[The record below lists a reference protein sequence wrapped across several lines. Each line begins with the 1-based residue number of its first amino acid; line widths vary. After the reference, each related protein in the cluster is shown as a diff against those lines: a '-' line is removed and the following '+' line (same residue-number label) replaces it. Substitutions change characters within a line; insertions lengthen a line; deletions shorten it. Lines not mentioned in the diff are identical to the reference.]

1 MMASMDEPRF
11 TGETESDAERAWRR
25 FTRIPLP
32 VASAVYLIAYSWKV
46 IADLQGPSAVVLVAV
61 ILISWGMFIVNY
73 VVRLTLAPHTW
84 LWFRTH
90 LPELAFALIPVLR
103 IVLVLRVF
111 TDLPGVSH
119 SRSSMRRN
127 RLAVYGLGSVIIL
140 IYLGALFVLDVERNA
155 PGATIV
161 SFGDAIWWACTTAT
175 TTGYGDYTPVTIPGR
190 TIGVCLMFGGLTLIG
205 ILTASLSSWVAERN
219 RPQGSDAGSHRP
231 HDGGDPGEDREPRS
245 R

>member
-1 MMASMDEPRF
+1 MMADMEQPRL
-11 TGETESDAERAWRR
+11 TGQIESDAERAWRR

-32 VASAVYLIAYSWKV
+32 VASVVYLVAYSWKV
-46 IADLQGPSAVVLVAV
+46 IADLQGSSALALVAV
-61 ILISWGMFIVNY
+61 ILISWAVFIVNY
-73 VVRLTLAPHTW
+73 LVRLSLSPHKWT
-84 LWFRTH
+84 WFRTH
-90 LPELAFALIPVLR
+90 PAELAFALIPVLR

-111 TDLPGVSH
+111 TDLPGFSH
-119 SRSSMRRN
+119 SRSSLRRN
-127 RLAVYGLGSVIIL
+127 RLAVYGVGSVIIL

-219 RPQGSDAGSHRP
+219 RPQPRDDNGGGGERSDDRAPGSR
-231 HDGGDPGEDREPRS
+231 
-245 R
+245 

>member
-1 MMASMDEPRF
+1 MMANMDQPRIHGDYQ
-11 TGETESDAERAWRR
+11 TDAERAWHR

-32 VASAVYLIAYSWKV
+32 VASVVYLVAYSWKV
-46 IADLQGPSAVVLVAV
+46 IADLSGTSAEVLI
-61 ILISWGMFIVNY
+61 ILILLSWAVFIVNY
-73 VVRLTLAPHTW
+73 IVRLVLAPQKW

-90 LPELAFALIPVLR
+90 PAELAFAVIPVLR

-111 TDLPGVSH
+111 TVLPGVTR
-119 SRSSMRRN
+119 SRSSERRN
-127 RLAVYGLGSVIIL
+127 RLAVYGVGAVFIL
-140 IYLGALFVLDVERNA
+140 VYLGALFVLDVERNA

-175 TTGYGDYTPVTIPGR
+175 TTGYGDYTPVTVPGR

-219 RPQGSDAGSHRP
+219 RPQGSDAGAHRP
-231 HDGGDPGEDREPRS
+231 HDGGDRGEDRGPGS

>member
-1 MMASMDEPRF
+1 MDQPRF
-11 TGETESDAERAWRR
+11 HGEIESDAERAWRR

-32 VASAVYLIAYSWKV
+32 VASVTYLVAYSWKV
-46 IADLQGPSAVVLVAV
+46 IADLHGSSAEVLIAI
-61 ILISWGMFIVNY
+61 ILVSWAMFIVNY
-73 VVRLTLAPHTW
+73 LVRLSLSPHKW

-90 LPELAFALIPVLR
+90 PAELAFALMPVLR

-127 RLAVYGLGSVIIL
+127 RLAVYGVGSVIIL

-190 TIGVCLMFGGLTLIG
+190 TIGVGLMFGGLTLIG

-219 RPQGSDAGSHRP
+219 RPRDAADRGDDPDAGSR
-231 HDGGDPGEDREPRS
+231 
-245 R
+245 

>member
-1 MMASMDEPRF
+1 MDQPRF
-11 TGETESDAERAWRR
+11 HGDYQTDAERAWHR

-32 VASAVYLIAYSWKV
+32 VASVVYLIAYSWKV
-46 IADLQGPSAVVLVAV
+46 IADLHGPSATVLVAL
-61 ILISWGMFIVNY
+61 ILISWAVFIINY
-73 VVRLTLAPHTW
+73 VVRLALATHKW

-90 LPELAFALIPVLR
+90 PAELAFALIPVLR

-111 TDLPGVSH
+111 TELPGVSRSH
-119 SRSSMRRN
+119 SSTRRN
-127 RLAVYGLGSVIIL
+127 RLAVYGVGSVIIL

-175 TTGYGDYTPVTIPGR
+175 TTGYGDYTPVTVPGR
-190 TIGVCLMFGGLTLIG
+190 TIGVALMFGGLTLIG

-219 RPQGSDAGSHRP
+219 RPQGSEAGTHRR
-231 HDGGDPGEDREPRS
+231 HDGDDRGEDREPGS